1 MTQLMKKLRPRDE
14 MGLAKCSGRAQTRTQ
29 VVWCQPASLQ
39 TELVCCFSRAWQF
52 SPEGPPDPPG
62 YELERA
68 HGTRDALIK
77 DSFASSLNW
86 L

>member
-14 MGLAKCSGRAQTRTQ
+14 MG
-29 VVWCQPASLQ
+29 VVAELRPEPRLPASLQ
-39 TELVCCFSRAWQF
+39 TELVCCFPRAGQF
-52 SPEGPPDPPG
+52 GPEGPPSPPG

-68 HGTRDALIK
+68 HGTHDALIK

-86 L
+86 LE